1 MMPTAGRPSAG
12 RPNATRDKLINA
24 VGARSAATPDRRR
37 RTPKPAAPGE
47 AGADTRPALA
57 RRGTEKRQ
65 QGINWDLAL
74 LEYAREAITTIARRH
89 PEEPGC
95 ESLAALVDQGVREIL
110 TKWERKHYDGEAI
123 PPL

>member
-1 MMPTAGRPSAG
+1 MPAQRPS
-12 RPNATRDKLINA
+12 TRDKLSKA
-24 VGARSAATPDRRR
+24 VAGRSAAPADRRR

-47 AGADTRPALA
+47 AEADDRPALA
-57 RRGTEKRQ
+57 RHGEVKRQ

-74 LEYAREAITTIARRH
+74 LEYAREAVALIARRH

-95 ESLAALVDQGVREIL
+95 ESLAALVDQAVREKIAA
-110 TKWERKHYDGEAI
+110 WERKYANGEAL